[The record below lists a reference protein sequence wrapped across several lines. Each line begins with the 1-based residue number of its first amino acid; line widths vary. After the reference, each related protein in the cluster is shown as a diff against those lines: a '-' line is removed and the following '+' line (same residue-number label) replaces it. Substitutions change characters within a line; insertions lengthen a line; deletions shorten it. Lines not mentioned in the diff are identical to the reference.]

1 MTGEVR
7 NLPRE
12 MPRQLKIVRV
22 FLWVQAVLNVLVS
35 VLVTALA
42 INELDHGNE
51 EAGLALALAILG
63 FVVAVAL
70 IACAIR
76 ISHGSPWVRPTVIAV
91 EGLAVVMGLVSL
103 VNGGALTQLIGMG
116 IAVGII
122 VTLNKPEESAWFKR

>member
-1 MTGEVR
+1 MTEEVR
-7 NLPRE
+7 KPTRE
-12 MPRQLKIVRV
+12 MPRQLKLVRV
-22 FLWVQAVLNVLVS
+22 FLWVQAVLNILVS

-63 FVVAVAL
+63 FVVAVVL

-91 EGLAVVMGLVSL
+91 EGLSVVMGLISL
-103 VNGGALTQLIGMG
+103 VNGGAITQLIGMG

-122 VTLNKPEESAWFKR
+122 VTLNKPEETAWFKR